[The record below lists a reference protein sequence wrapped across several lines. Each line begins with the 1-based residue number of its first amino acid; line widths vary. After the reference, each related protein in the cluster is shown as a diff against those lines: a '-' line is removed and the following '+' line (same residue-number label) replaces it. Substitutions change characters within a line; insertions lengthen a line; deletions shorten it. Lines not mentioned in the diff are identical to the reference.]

1 MYCNN
6 NDRRRVEIKML
17 DEYLQADVFRALM
30 SLPIIATTRIH
41 APAPQKAVRD
51 RQVIYEL

>member
-1 MYCNN
+1 MYCN